1 MRAYER
7 LLKYVVVRTPSDHTS
22 TTVPTTSCQF
32 GLAHLLVTELKELG
46 LTDASVDEKVLLY
59 TLLFL
64 QQKDMKRRQS
74 LDLSHT
80 WTRYQTSATMTS
92 PRS

>member
-32 GLAHLLVTELKELG
+32 DLAHLLVTELKELG
-46 LTDASVDEKVLLY
+46 LTDASVDESALY

>member
-32 GLAHLLVTELKELG
+32 DLAHLLVTELKELG
-46 LTDASVDEKVLLY
+46 LTDASVDEKCFVYASLPA
-59 TLLFL
+59 T
-64 QQKDMKRRQS
+64 KDMKRRQS